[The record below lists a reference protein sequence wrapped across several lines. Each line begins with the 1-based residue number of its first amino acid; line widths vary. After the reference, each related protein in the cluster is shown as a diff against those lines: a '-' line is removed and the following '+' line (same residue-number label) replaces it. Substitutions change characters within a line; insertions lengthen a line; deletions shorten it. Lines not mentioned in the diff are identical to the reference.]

1 MQQRHLF
8 LFKNK
13 AQKRVYPLLP
23 MNWRGFPCQ
32 RSKTVQQSENIKRA
46 LYVITY
52 AITVSVAQIAQMRG
66 LHPVELTRWTES
78 GSSEEFTCQNPV
90 TSFLNPSARHSR
102 GTRMHD
108 ATPRVLVLG
117 QARCKAEGSLVK
129 WKPQIFCFISMCSL
143 QFFML
148 LAMGS
153 GHQGHY

>member
-1 MQQRHLF
+1 MKANSTPQNALDAVKVSF
-8 LFKNK
+8 YSKTNK

-90 TSFLNPSARHSR
+90 TSFLNPSAIVFSPLFWVTLIYL
-102 GTRMHD
+102 GLGESPV
-108 ATPRVLVLG
+108 ALVV
-117 QARCKAEGSLVK
+117 CKALTRDKNAWCYTQGA
-129 WKPQIFCFISMCSL
+129 WTW
-143 QFFML
+143 
-148 LAMGS
+148 S
-153 GHQGHY
+153 GEM